1 MIQKSKIQMAKGLCL
16 FAGVALGA
24 AVLTGCSSEDIS
36 SQAQG
41 DGHPKVQ
48 VTATVLSADP
58 QTATRAD
65 DGLNIASTGFSDN
78 TKTVYIGVN
87 KGSAGASEWT
97 GYEFGISGTG
107 TSQTLTAP
115 VSGPEFPS
123 GVTSVSVYGWYP
135 YNNGN
140 KTFTVLANQSTNA
153 NYNASDLMLAN
164 SATCSHDGSS
174 VTAADLTF
182 RHALTKMKVTVTPAT
197 GVTINSITL
206 KSIKP
211 QVTID
216 DTDKAALTVGSA
228 DGSATDITLF
238 SGSSTA
244 AVTQCAVFPG
254 QEKAAGALLVVNASA
269 GGGAATDVTYSLD
282 GAKTFTADKQYVMNI
297 ALNATAVAA
306 GSVTLT
312 DWETASGTVT
322 VNAGG
327 GGGSLSLDQ
336 STMTLVHGGV
346 TGSLTISGSLKVNAS
361 GSAFTVSSS
370 NTSIANF
377 ETTGTTVTVIPAG
390 TGTATITVT
399 DNNDNSNT
407 ASCSVTVNAANGI
420 NYDAVTDSHV
430 GYVLTSSG
438 KAYETAAA
446 AEAESQFPIGY
457 IVYVGSD
464 AGCSHGLA
472 IALSDLA
479 NAIWGGYNSGTHFSS
494 PGKTTD
500 NATACTDMV
509 GSAHTSAL
517 ATCGTHSDHDAAKA
531 CYDYAPTG
539 LPAGAAFGA
548 AHSWI
553 LAAGGQWKKIYD
565 RITWATLQSTYGM
578 SQSYYWSST
587 ECNTYY
593 AWYLHSGGLFYTYST
608 HYKSNSGGVRPV
620 LAF

>member
-1 MIQKSKIQMAKGLCL
+1 MIQKSKKQMAKGLCL

-24 AVLTGCSSEDIS
+24 AVLAGCSSEDLS
-36 SQAQG
+36 RTQG
-41 DGHPKVQ
+41 GGQPKVE
-48 VTATVLSADP
+48 VTASVLSAEL
-58 QTATRAD
+58 QAATRAA

-87 KGSAGASEWT
+87 KGSAGASDWT

-107 TSQTLTAP
+107 NSQTLTAP
-115 VSGPEFPS
+115 PSNGPEFPS

-135 YNNGN
+135 YNSAN
-140 KTFTVLANQSTNA
+140 KTFTVNSNQSSDA

-164 SATCSHDGSS
+164 SQTCSHDGSS
-174 VTAADLTF
+174 VTAANLTF
-182 RHALTKMKVTVTPAT
+182 RHALTKMKVTVTPGAN
-197 GVTINSITL
+197 VTINSITL
-206 KSIKP
+206 KSMKP
-211 QVTID
+211 TVTIND
-216 DTDKAALTVGSA
+216 ADKANLSVGEAS
-228 DGSATDITLF
+228 GEVTDITLF
-238 SGSSTA
+238 SGSSTS

-269 GGGAATDVTYSLD
+269 NGGSPTDVTYSLD
-282 GAKTFTADKQYVMNI
+282 GAKTFSADKQYVMNI
-297 ALNATAVAA
+297 ALNATAVET

-312 DWETASGTVT
+312 GWETASGT
-322 VNAGG
+322 
-327 GGGSLSLDQ
+327 
-336 STMTLVHGGV
+336 
-346 TGSLTISGSLKVNAS
+346 
-361 GSAFTVSSS
+361 
-370 NTSIANF
+370 
-377 ETTGTTVTVIPAG
+377 
-390 TGTATITVT
+390 
-399 DNNDNSNT
+399 
-407 ASCSVTVNAANGI
+407 VTVNAANGI

-438 KAYETAAA
+438 KAYETTAA

-472 IALSDLA
+472 IALSDLD
-479 NAIWGGYNSGTHFSS
+479 NAIWGGYNNGTHFSS
-494 PGKTTD
+494 PGLATD
-500 NATACTDMV
+500 NATACTDMA

-517 ATCGTHSDHDAAKA
+517 ATCGTHNDHNAAKA

-587 ECNTYY
+587 EYSTRA
-593 AWYLHSGGLFYTYST
+593 AWSLYSGGLNTNDGGSA
-608 HYKSNSGGVRPV
+608 YKCNSNGVRPV

>member
-36 SQAQG
+36 SRAQG

-58 QTATRAD
+58 QTVTRAD

-107 TSQTLTAP
+107 GSQSLTAP
-115 VSGPEFPS
+115 PSGPEFPS

-135 YNNGN
+135 YNNGD

-174 VTAADLTF
+174 VTAANLTF
-182 RHALTKMKVTVTPAT
+182 RHALTKMKVTVTPGAD
-197 GVTINSITL
+197 VTINSITL
-206 KSIKP
+206 KSMKP

-216 DTDKAALTVGSA
+216 DTDKAALSVGSA
-228 DGSATDITLF
+228 DGVAADITLF

-254 QEKAAGALLVVNASA
+254 QEKAAGALLVVNATA
-269 GGGAATDVTYSLD
+269 NGGSATDVTYSLD

-327 GGGSLSLDQ
+327 GGGSLALDQ
-336 STMTLVHGGV
+336 NTMTLVYGGN
-346 TGSLTISGSLKVNAS
+346 TGSLAISGSVTLS
-361 GSAFTVSSS
+361 GSGTTSFTATSS
-370 NTSIANF
+370 NTSVA
-377 ETTGTTVTVIPAG
+377 TVAVSGTTITVTPAATGAEVG
-390 TGTATITVT
+390 TTTITVT
-399 DNNDNSNT
+399 DGNNNENT
-407 ASCSVTVNAANGI
+407 ATCVVTVNRPAGALLSAATSG
-420 NYDAVTDSHV
+420 HV
-430 GYVLTSSG
+430 GYV
-438 KAYETAAA
+438 
-446 AEAESQFPIGY
+446 
-457 IVYVGSD
+457 VG
-464 AGCSHGLA
+464 ANGRLYA
-472 IALSDLA
+472 TLSDL
-479 NAIWGGYNSGTHFSS
+479 
-494 PGKTTD
+494 TTD
-500 NATACTDMV
+500 NTTAVGVLAYSGSMGHGLIISLENATSQTWNTINGWSNQTTQGFTGKKLPDAAARGNLASYTTLGSMTVSDWMVLSKDDYTTMWNAFGGATNGTYNSTSNGYITDAGGTACS
-509 GSAHTSAL
+509 G
-517 ATCGTHSDHDAAKA
+517 
-531 CYDYAPTG
+531 
-539 LPAGAAFGA
+539 F
-548 AHSWI
+548 
-553 LAAGGQWKKIYD
+553 
-565 RITWATLQSTYGM
+565 
-578 SQSYYWSST
+578 YWSTT
-587 ECNTYY
+587 EYSSSD
-593 AWYLHSGGLFYTYST
+593 AWGFYSDGWRGYDVNGS
-608 HYKSNSGGVRPV
+608 KSNSRGVRPV

>member
-36 SQAQG
+36 SRAQG

-87 KGSAGASEWT
+87 KGSAGADTWQ

-107 TSQTLTAP
+107 NSQTLTAP
-115 VSGPEFPS
+115 ASGPEFPS

-140 KTFTVLANQSTNA
+140 KTFTVLADQSTNA

-197 GVTINSITL
+197 GVTINSIKL
-206 KSIKP
+206 KSMKP

-216 DTDKAALTVGSA
+216 DDDKAALTVGSA
-228 DGSATDITLF
+228 DGEATDITLF
-238 SGSSTA
+238 SGESTA

-327 GGGSLSLDQ
+327 GGLELQTSSSGSNGYVMFGTVSAQ
-336 STMTLVHGGV
+336 PWTGSEIRPKPTVQTKINGTTITLVEGTDFDFSYANNINAGASTATLTV
-346 TGSLTISGSLKVNAS
+346 TGKGMFSGSVSQNFSIVSFVELSAVTESHVGKPVGANGRVYGDLSQLTAASTTCVGVLAYSGSTGHGYIIALQNSANANCSTVNGYTAYSGSIASAS
-361 GSAFTVSSS
+361 GSKLVPSGSYNGLSSYTTLGSTAVS
-370 NTSIANF
+370 NW
-377 ETTGTTVTVIPAG
+377 V
-390 TGTATITVT
+390 
-399 DNNDNSNT
+399 
-407 ASCSVTVNAANGI
+407 
-420 NYDAVTDSHV
+420 
-430 GYVLTSSG
+430 VLTKDQYTNMWNQFGGATKGTYNSTSNG
-438 KAYETAAA
+438 YITAAGGA
-446 AEAESQFPIGY
+446 
-457 IVYVGSD
+457 
-464 AGCSHGLA
+464 
-472 IALSDLA
+472 ALSSKFYSCTPYSPGYG
-479 NAIWGGYNSGTHFSS
+479 WGYNSNGWDS
-494 PGKTTD
+494 
-500 NATACTDMV
+500 
-509 GSAHTSAL
+509 
-517 ATCGTHSDHDAAKA
+517 
-531 CYDYAPTG
+531 TG
-539 LPAGAAFGA
+539 GE
-548 AHSWI
+548 
-553 LAAGGQWKKIYD
+553 Y
-565 RITWATLQSTYGM
+565 
-578 SQSYYWSST
+578 
-587 ECNTYY
+587 
-593 AWYLHSGGLFYTYST
+593 
-608 HYKSNSGGVRPV
+608 GVRPV

>member
-1 MIQKSKIQMAKGLCL
+1 MIQKSMIQMAKGLCL

-78 TKTVYIGVN
+78 TKKVYIGVN

-107 TSQTLTAP
+107 NSQTLTAP
-115 VSGPEFPS
+115 TSGPEFPS

-164 SATCSHDGSS
+164 SAKCSHDGSS
-174 VTAADLTF
+174 VTAANLTF
-182 RHALTKMKVTVTPAT
+182 RHALTKMKVTVTPGAD
-197 GVTINSITL
+197 VTINSITL
-206 KSIKP
+206 KSMKP

-216 DTDKAALTVGSA
+216 DTDKAALTVGLA
-228 DGSATDITLF
+228 DVAATDITLF
-238 SGSSTA
+238 SGESTA

-327 GGGSLSLDQ
+327 GAGSLALDQ
-336 STMTLVHGGV
+336 NSLALTDGAAPGTLAI
-346 TGSLTISGSLKVNAS
+346 TGSVTLSSSGTTSFSV
-361 GSAFTVSSS
+361 VSS
-370 NTSIANF
+370 NTSVATVS
-377 ETTGTTVTVIPAG
+377 TTGTTVTVTPVG
-390 TGTATITVT
+390 VGSSTITVT
-399 DNNDNSNT
+399 DGQNAENVAT
-407 ASCSVTVNAANGI
+407 CAVTVAASAGTKLSLI
-420 NYDAVTDSHV
+420 
-430 GYVLTSSG
+430 TSSDVG
-438 KAYETAAA
+438 KPVGADGSAYSSLSSLTAAGTTCVGVLA
-446 AEAESQFPIGY
+446 YSGSTGHGY
-457 IVYVGSD
+457 IIALKNATSQTWNTINGWTTYDSDCKKVPTDQLGELTNYTTLGSTTIVSGGWIVLSKDKYTTMWNAFGGATNGTYNATSNGYITD
-464 AGCSHGLA
+464 AGG
-472 IALSDLA
+472 
-479 NAIWGGYNSGTHFSS
+479 
-494 PGKTTD
+494 
-500 NATACTDMV
+500 TACSGHYWST
-509 GSAHTSAL
+509 TE
-517 ATCGTHSDHDAAKA
+517 
-531 CYDYAPTG
+531 
-539 LPAGAAFGA
+539 FN
-548 AHSWI
+548 
-553 LAAGGQWKKIYD
+553 
-565 RITWATLQSTYGM
+565 STYAWLFNSSGWN
-578 SQSYYWSST
+578 SYGTKTGSY
-587 ECNTYY
+587 
-593 AWYLHSGGLFYTYST
+593 
-608 HYKSNSGGVRPV
+608 GVRPV

>member
-36 SQAQG
+36 SRAQG

-87 KGSAGASEWT
+87 KGSAGANTWQ

-107 TSQTLTAP
+107 NSQTLTAP
-115 VSGPEFPS
+115 VSNGPEFPS

-135 YNNGN
+135 YNNGE

-206 KSIKP
+206 KSMKP

-216 DTDKAALTVGSA
+216 DDDKAALTVGSA
-228 DGSATDITLF
+228 DGSPTDITLF
-238 SGSSTA
+238 SGESTA

-254 QEKAAGALLVVNASA
+254 QEKDAGALLVVNATA
-269 GGGAATDVTYSLD
+269 GGGAATNVTYSLD

-327 GGGSLSLDQ
+327 GGGSLALDQ
-336 STMTLVHGGV
+336 NSLALTDGAAPGTLAI
-346 TGSLTISGSLKVNAS
+346 TGSVTLSSSGTTSFSV
-361 GSAFTVSSS
+361 VSS
-370 NTSIANF
+370 NTSVATVS
-377 ETTGTTVTVIPAG
+377 TTGTTVTVTPVG
-390 TGTATITVT
+390 VGSSTITVT
-399 DNNDNSNT
+399 DGQNAENVAT
-407 ASCSVTVNAANGI
+407 CAVTVAASAGTKLSLI
-420 NYDAVTDSHV
+420 
-430 GYVLTSSG
+430 TSSDVG
-438 KAYETAAA
+438 KPVGADGSAYSSLSSLTAAGTTCVGVLA
-446 AEAESQFPIGY
+446 YSGSTGHGY
-457 IVYVGSD
+457 I
-464 AGCSHGLA
+464 
-472 IALSDLA
+472 IAL
-479 NAIWGGYNSGTHFSS
+479 
-494 PGKTTD
+494 K
-500 NATACTDMV
+500 NATNQTWNTINGWTTYDSDCKKVPTDQLGEV
-509 GSAHTSAL
+509 TNYTSLGSTTIASGGWIVLSKDKYT
-517 ATCGTHSDHDAAKA
+517 TMWN
-531 CYDYAPTG
+531 
-539 LPAGAAFGA
+539 AFGGA
-548 AHSWI
+548 TNGTYNATSNGYI
-553 LAAGGQWKKIYD
+553 TGAGGTACSGDCW
-565 RITWATLQSTYGM
+565 STTGYG
-578 SQSYYWSST
+578 SSG
-587 ECNTYY
+587 
-593 AWYLHSGGLFYTYST
+593 AWRFGSGGWVSGLSDGGS
-608 HYKSNSGGVRPV
+608 KSNSLGVRPV